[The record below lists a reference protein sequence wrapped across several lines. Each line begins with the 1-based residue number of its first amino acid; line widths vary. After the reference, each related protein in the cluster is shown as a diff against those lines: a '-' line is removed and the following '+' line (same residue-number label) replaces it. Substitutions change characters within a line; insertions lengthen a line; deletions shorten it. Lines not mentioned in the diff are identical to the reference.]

1 MNQAVLE
8 INPEQAII
16 KKLRQE
22 YMRGSASTAAKD
34 LCNLVYEIAALTGG
48 YRIDDPTA
56 FAKRVTSF
64 VSTEVSGGSEP
75 VASSDGV
82 KDAEVVVEPV
92 KAEPVKAEPVVEPIK
107 AEAVDAETAEDL
119 FNAAK

>member
-64 VSTEVSGGSEP
+64 VSTEVSGGSDG
-75 VASSDGV
+75 VKAGASDGI
-82 KDAEVVVEPV
+82 KDAEVV
-92 KAEPVKAEPVVEPIK
+92 AEPVKAEVAEPVVVEPIK
-107 AEAVDAETAEDL
+107 A
-119 FNAAK
+119 